1 MADPEGGDVVS
12 INEQYRWGWGRFKA
26 LLSRHHRFT
35 LLGSDVLTA
44 KAICRKVRQA
54 FSVHV
59 SVERVK
65 VRTTG
70 GPANFLNFIARH
82 HRQLVSFPSNLRPT
96 FAALRCCRSVV
107 IIPLRRCSTYRGG
120 GFGHLAACG
129 LTCRGG
135 VVEVALLLLPRD
147 LSLRRPVSGT
157 SCAAPLTYYFR
168 RTSRFEFSLGIY
180 LPDQLRADK

>member
-70 GPANFLNFIARH
+70 GPANFLPISFEVSRGKSGKVGL
-82 HRQLVSFPSNLRPT
+82 LV
-96 FAALRCCRSVV
+96 
-107 IIPLRRCSTYRGG
+107 
-120 GFGHLAACG
+120 
-129 LTCRGG
+129 
-135 VVEVALLLLPRD
+135 D
-147 LSLRRPVSGT
+147 L
-157 SCAAPLTYYFR
+157 YYF
-168 RTSRFEFSLGIY
+168 
-180 LPDQLRADK
+180 LRGAFPATTNSTFGFANSQE

>member
-70 GPANFLNFIARH
+70 GPANFLQSVSKFPGESPGKLGSSWRPNVNFFAPSSSFF
-82 HRQLVSFPSNLRPT
+82 SFPLFSLFFFPAGKFPLRGNLKIFEFYRMASSAVGLFSMQPAADLCC
-96 FAALRCCRSVV
+96 AALLPKC
-107 IIPLRRCSTYRGG
+107 
-120 GFGHLAACG
+120 GHNSSAA
-129 LTCRGG
+129 
-135 VVEVALLLLPRD
+135 V
-147 LSLRRPVSGT
+147 
-157 SCAAPLTYYFR
+157 
-168 RTSRFEFSLGIY
+168 
-180 LPDQLRADK
+180 